1 MIFGNNCYLFVP
13 FDLTPSRKRATCF
26 DPAQHRPLRQES
38 NSSRAGNAGLRQGD
52 ISSLR
57 IIFFP
62 IVKARL
68 YINTGTSFG
77 AKKQTEKGTKA

>member
-1 MIFGNNCYLFVP
+1 MIFGNNCYLFVL
-13 FDLTPSRKRATCF
+13 FDLTPSRARAALS
-26 DPAQHRPLRQES
+26 PIGES

-62 IVKARL
+62 IVKARF